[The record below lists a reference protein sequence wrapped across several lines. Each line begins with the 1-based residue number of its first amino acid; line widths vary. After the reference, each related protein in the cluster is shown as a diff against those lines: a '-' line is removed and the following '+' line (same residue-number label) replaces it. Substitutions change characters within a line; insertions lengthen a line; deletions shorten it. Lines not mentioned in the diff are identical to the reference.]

1 MIHLKVFI
9 SSPGD
14 VADERNLARHL
25 LSDELPRIPA
35 FRDRVTFD
43 PVTWDDPAVHVP
55 MLIGEHPQES
65 VNRMLPKPSECDF
78 VVVILWSRMGTPLPE
93 AERKSGGGRYTSGTE
108 WEYEDAINSPKRP
121 PVLVYRRTE
130 KQRVDLDDPDLDS
143 KRNQLKEV
151 ELFLAR
157 FKNPDGSL
165 SGGFNTYATPSEFK
179 ELLRQHLEQLV
190 WKRVEAEGA
199 VGGEMPVQ
207 PVWGTAPFPG
217 LRAFTNADAPIFF
230 GRGLET
236 DALIRKLA
244 EERFVAVIGASGSG
258 KSSLVGAGLI
268 SRLAGGAL
276 PGSANWLLPSYDPA
290 AKQWLGLRFTPGE
303 IDGNPFRAM
312 AAKLAP
318 LTQKRV
324 QEIVARVDEDY
335 DAVGDL
341 ISAAAPRDA
350 VRPNAL
356 MFIDQFEELFTLCDR
371 VYTKPFAEF
380 LESCSR
386 RDDLR
391 VVVTLRADFYQ
402 YCVDVPPFARLLAK
416 GSFPLPPPTDTL
428 LDVIIGPAQRAAL
441 EFEEGLAG
449 AILQDSAGEP
459 GALALLAYTLDELYR
474 SSPDKRLITRASYK
488 ALGGVQGAIGR
499 RAEEAYRELSSLDP
513 NAFGRV
519 FGELVSVD
527 EMGTATRRRAALHG
541 FADDVQANRLIEAF
555 ANDRLLTISEERQP
569 TVEVAHEAIFQH
581 WQRLA
586 QWIRQEQEDLIL
598 LRQVRQAAALWEV
611 KGRPATYLWSG
622 ERLKE
627 ARAMIG
633 RKSPILSEGER
644 EFVRSEV
651 ERLMEII
658 DDPNISHFQRAEIGD
673 RLAMISDTRPGVGVT
688 PEALPDIEWCEVSDD
703 TGRFK
708 IAKYPITCRQFGRF
722 LNALSDPDGESEPN
736 KGQQFR
742 RIDNCPAENVSF
754 DDAVRFCRWLSARLG
769 QTVRLPREHEW
780 ERAARGP
787 HPDYNYPWG
796 NTWNPDYAN
805 TSDSRLSRT
814 TAVGMYPFGRA
825 ACGAY
830 DMSGN
835 VWEWTETEGLQGD
848 DHIIKGGSWLT
859 GAELA
864 SVSSRRPQ
872 RDTKR
877 GNNVGF
883 RPVLFLEEKQKRTK

>member
-14 VADERNLARHL
+14 VADERNLARCL

-35 FRDRVTFD
+35 FRGRVTFD
-43 PVTWDDPAVHVP
+43 PVTWDDPAARVP
-55 MLIGEHPQES
+55 MLVGEQPQES
-65 VNRMLPKPSECDF
+65 VNRILPKPSECDF
-78 VVVILWSRMGTPLPE
+78 VVVILWSRIGTPLPE
-93 AERKSGGGRYTSGTE
+93 AVRKSGGDRYASGTE

-130 KQRVDLDDPDLDS
+130 KQRVDLDDPELDS
-143 KRNQLKEV
+143 KREQLKEV
-151 ELFLAR
+151 ELFFAR
-157 FKNPDGSL
+157 FKNLDGSL

-190 WKRVEAEGA
+190 WKRVESEGA
-199 VGGEMPVQ
+199 TVGKTPAR
-207 PVWGTAPFPG
+207 PTWDASPFPG
-217 LRAFTNADAPIFF
+217 LRAFTSADAPIFF

-268 SRLAGGAL
+268 PRLAGGAL
-276 PGSANWLLPSYDPA
+276 PSSAGWLLPSYDPA
-290 AKQWLGLRFTPGE
+290 AKQWQGLRFTPGD

-318 LTQKRV
+318 LVQKRV
-324 QEIVARVDEDY
+324 HEIVARVEEDY

-341 ISAAAPRDA
+341 ISVAAPRDA
-350 VRPNAL
+350 VHPSAL
-356 MFIDQFEELFTLCDR
+356 MFIDQLEELFTLCDHAHI
-371 VYTKPFAEF
+371 KPFAEF
-380 LESCSR
+380 LESCSQ
-386 RDDLR
+386 RDDLH

-402 YCVDVPPFARLLAK
+402 YCIEVPPLARLLAK

-449 AILQDSAGEP
+449 AILRDSVGGP
-459 GALALLAYTLDELYR
+459 GALALLAYTLNELYR
-474 SSPDKRLITRASYK
+474 SSQDKRLITRASYK

-499 RAEEAYRELSSLDP
+499 RAEAAYRELGSLDP
-513 NAFGRV
+513 NAFSRV

-527 EMGTATRRRAALHG
+527 ETGMATRRRAALHG
-541 FADDVQANRLIEAF
+541 FAGDAQANQLIEAF
-555 ANDRLLTISEERQP
+555 VNDRLLTISEERQP
-569 TVEVAHEAIFQH
+569 TVEVAHEALFQH

-598 LRQVRQAAALWEV
+598 LRQVRQAAALWEG

-633 RKSPILSEGER
+633 RKSPILNEGER

-658 DDPNISHFQRAEIGD
+658 SDPKTSHFQRAEIGD
-673 RLAMISDTRPGVGVT
+673 RLAMISDTRLGVGVT
-688 PEALPDIEWCEVSDD
+688 PEGLPDLAWCEVSDD
-703 TGRFK
+703 AGRFM
-708 IAKYPITCRQFGRF
+708 IARYPVTYRQFRCF
-722 LNALSDPDGESEPN
+722 LDAESETN
-736 KGQQFR
+736 RGEQFR

-754 DDAVRFCRWLSARLG
+754 DDAVRFCRWLSDHLG
-769 QTVRLPREHEW
+769 QAIRLPTESEW

-787 HPDYNYPWG
+787 HPDYYYPWG
-796 NTWNPDYAN
+796 HDWNQEYAN

-835 VWEWTETEGLQGD
+835 VWEWTGTEGLQSD

-883 RPVLFLEEKQKRTK
+883 RPVLFLEGKRKRKK